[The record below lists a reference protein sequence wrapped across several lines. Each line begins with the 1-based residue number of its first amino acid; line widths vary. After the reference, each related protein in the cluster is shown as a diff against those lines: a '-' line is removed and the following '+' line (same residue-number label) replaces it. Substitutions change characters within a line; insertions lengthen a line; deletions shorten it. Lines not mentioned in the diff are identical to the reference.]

1 MADSKTIER
10 GFCRLC
16 GRALL
21 PPEGFGGLKDGS
33 GVCAACLRKLR
44 PMYPLT
50 LSWDKKGNEVRQDPI
65 RELDAV
71 QAAES
76 LKNAAAFIE
85 ELRAKYDHH
94 NAVFAV
100 ESVTVEKGGF
110 MKPSV
115 YYAVGRVIYGCFE
128 PEDRITLLHGG
139 GKAETALTSVRKR
152 ASYGAGSPID
162 QGLGGQPCALEFT
175 GKGLACEPGD
185 LIVRD

>member
-1 MADSKTIER
+1 MADSHTIER

-21 PPEGFGGLKDGS
+21 PPEGFGALKDGS

-44 PMYPLT
+44 PMYPLA
-50 LSWDKKGNEVRQDPI
+50 LSWDKKGNEVRQYPI
-65 RELDAV
+65 RELDAAK
-71 QAAES
+71 AAES

-85 ELRAKYDHH
+85 ELRARYDHH
-94 NAVFAV
+94 NAVFTV

-115 YYAVGRVIYGCFE
+115 YTALGKVVYGCFE
-128 PEDRITLLHGG
+128 PEDRIKLLHGG
-139 GKAETALTSVRKR
+139 SSAETVVTGIRKR
-152 ASYGAGSPID
+152 ASYGAGSTID
-162 QGLGGQPCALEFT
+162 RGLGGQPCALEFT

>member
-44 PMYPLT
+44 PMYPLAI
-50 LSWDKKGNEVRQDPI
+50 SWDKKGNEVRQDPI
-65 RELDAV
+65 RELDTV

-115 YYAVGRVIYGCFE
+115 YTALGKVVYGCFE
-128 PEDRITLLHGG
+128 PEDRIKLLHGG
-139 GKAETALTSVRKR
+139 GSAEASLSCVRK
-152 ASYGAGSPID
+152 ALMNGAGSTID
-162 QGLGGQPCALEFT
+162 RGLGGQPCALEFT

>member
-1 MADSKTIER
+1 MAGKNTIER

-21 PPEGFGGLKDGS
+21 PPEGFGALKDGS

-44 PMYPLT
+44 PMYPLA
-50 LSWDKKGNEVRQDPI
+50 LSWDKKGNEVRQDPV
-65 RELDAV
+65 RELDAA

-85 ELRAKYDHH
+85 ELRAKYGGH

-110 MKPSV
+110 MKPST
-115 YYAVGRVIYGCFE
+115 YCAVGRVIYGCFE
-128 PEDRITLLHGG
+128 PEDKIRLLHGG
-139 GKAETALTSVRKR
+139 GSAETVVAGVRKR
-152 ASYGAGSPID
+152 TSYGAGSTID

-175 GKGLACEPGD
+175 GKGLSCEPGD